1 MGVFTHPGST
11 ALTRM
16 PCAPRS
22 QPSALASML
31 MAPLVPQYAVW
42 PGAPTWAE
50 IELTQQIAPPCPSL
64 IICLAPSV
72 QTTQVPRTLVSN
84 RLLKSSMLVSSQA
97 MNGLIAAFDTTQSSR
112 PPRSATV
119 CTIAMTCSGSRMSA
133 ATPKPC
139 PPASP
144 IRSSVPAGSCAGRWF
159 TPTTAP
165 SAARRTAAACPMPAV
180 APVTSATLP
189 SKRRSMCAP
198 SSKDGDRV
206 PGRSRPAGQPQR
218 QADDHELEAP
228 LLLARPG
235 HVLELQ
241 AVGGEHAHGGDLER
255 VDRVQDA
262 LDVAR
267 DRLPVAVRQ
276 ERGDPALVHPANGVD
291 VQARLALAGRR
302 VVVTPRA
309 ELEPPPVMTGAENEN
324 VPLAEPD
331 PLGLLDRLE
340 LRTGHRFTRLEP
352 LDPAVPRHVQQHAPP
367 DEPLAVRRH
376 VERGGALGGHHLLG
390 RPAVVD
396 LSPVGDVAQRV

>member
-1 MGVFTHPGST
+1 M
-11 ALTRM
+11 
-16 PCAPRS
+16 
-22 QPSALASML
+22 
-31 MAPLVPQYAVW
+31 
-42 PGAPTWAE
+42 
-50 IELTQQIAPPCPSL
+50 
-64 IICLAPSV
+64 
-72 QTTQVPRTLVSN
+72 
-84 RLLKSSMLVSSQA
+84 
-97 MNGLIAAFDTTQSSR
+97 
-112 PPRSATV
+112 SAT
-119 CTIAMTCSGSRMSA
+119 TA
-133 ATPKPC
+133 KPW

-144 IRSSVPAGSCAGRWF
+144 IRPSVSAGSCSGSWF

-165 SAARRTAAACPMPAV
+165 SAARRTAVACPIPVV

-189 SKRRSMCAP
+189 SNRRSMTKP
-198 SSKDGDRV
+198 LSEDGDRV
-206 PGRSRPAGQPQR
+206 PGRSRPAGQPER

-235 HVLELQ
+235 HVLQLQ

-267 DRLPVAVRQ
+267 DRLPGAVRQ
-276 ERGDPALVHPANGVD
+276 ERGDPARLRPDDRVD
-291 VQARLALAGRR
+291 VQAGLALAGRR

-309 ELEPPPVMTGAENEN
+309 ELEPPPVMAGAEDEN

-340 LRTGHRFTRLEP
+340 LRTGHGFTRLEP
-352 LDPAVPRHVQQHAPP
+352 LDPAVPRRVQQHAPP

-376 VERGGALGGHHLLG
+376 VERGGALRSHHLLG

-396 LSPVGDVAQRV
+396 AAPVGDVAERVHVGVAVAAECEAREDPCERP

>member
-11 ALTRM
+11 AFIRM

-22 QPSALASML
+22 RPSAFASML
-31 MAPLVPQYAVW
+31 MAPLVPQYAVC
-42 PGAPTWAE
+42 PGAPTCAE

-72 QTTQVPRTLVSN
+72 QTTQVPRTFVSN
-84 RLLKSSMLVSSQA
+84 RLLKSSMPVSSQA

-159 TPTTAP
+159 TATTAP
-165 SAARRTAAACPMPAV
+165 SAARRTAVACPMPVV
-180 APVTSATLP
+180 APVTSTTLP
-189 SKRRSMCAP
+189 SKRRSTCAP
-198 SSKDGDRV
+198 FSEDGDRV
-206 PGRSRPAGQPQR
+206 PGRSRAAGQPER

-235 HVLELQ
+235 HVLQLQ
-241 AVGGEHAHGGDLER
+241 AVGSEHAHGRDLKR
-255 VDRVQDA
+255 VDRVQDS

-267 DRLPVAVRQ
+267 DRLPVPVRQ
-276 ERGDPALVHPANGVD
+276 ERGDPALVHPGNRVH
-291 VQARLALAGRR
+291 VQARLALARR
-302 VVVTPRA
+302 RIVVAPRA
-309 ELEPPPVMTGAENEN
+309 ELEPPPVVAGAEDED

-331 PLGLLDRLE
+331 PLRPLDRLE
-340 LRTGHRFTRLEP
+340 FRAGHGLTRLQP
-352 LDPAVPRHVQQHAPP
+352 LDPP
-367 DEPLAVRRH
+367 E
-376 VERGGALGGHHLLG
+376 
-390 RPAVVD
+390 
-396 LSPVGDVAQRV
+396 